1 MEMISTFEC
10 LFITVHDEKQ
20 LMDSLSIIQRS
31 SQIPAYLTSIE
42 PPSIQLNLLLAAHS
56 LPHPS
61 QDLDRSLNLLQ
72 RYSVLSWSR
81 EYHVCALPLP
91 MIPRSEEHTSEL
103 Q

>member
-1 MEMISTFEC
+1 MELHDALPI

-72 RYSVLSWSR
+72 RYSVLSRSR

-91 MIPRSEEHTSEL
+91 MIPSGQEPL
-103 Q
+103 L